1 MWYWFCKTFV
11 YYSSYQNKERMTKI
25 VFRFY
30 VIMFAICRF
39 PFVFTA
45 VWIKMA
51 EVVHMI
57 DSEVFLAFS
66 TYATIVVLKMMLMS
80 FMTSYFRLTKQV
92 RYLLC
97 SIYAT
102 CILYFQCFSMGCQA
116 VIFSNLMAPLLGV
129 FKPGGHHLGEDHR
142 RQEEAGQGWSGCG
155 KSATVNI

>member
-1 MWYWFCKTFV
+1 
-11 YYSSYQNKERMTKI
+11 
-25 VFRFY
+25 
-30 VIMFAICRF
+30 MFAICRF

-97 SIYAT
+97 SIYAF
-102 CILYFQCFSMGCQA
+102 Y
-116 VIFSNLMAPLLGV
+116 IFSV
-129 FKPGGHHLGEDHR
+129 FQWAVKQLFS
-142 RQEEAGQGWSGCG
+142 Q
-155 KSATVNI
+155 I